1 MPSIFRHAA
10 QTSLVALAAAM
21 VLGTAPSLAVAQ
33 TSTPAAKTA
42 PAAQR
47 PMNVLLIM
55 SDDLGARFGGYGF
68 PEVKTPNLDRLAR
81 EGVLFE
87 RAYTQFP
94 QCAQSRASFL
104 TSRRPNDTRVFD
116 LKTNFRVALPDVVT
130 LPQYF
135 RQQGYFAGRV
145 GKIFHQGVPNDIGTG
160 GPDDVPSWTEVVNP
174 RGRDKEAE
182 VTGKLVNMTP
192 GIPFGAAWAYLED
205 EGKDAEQTDGII
217 AAEAVKMLEK
227 HKDGPFF
234 IAAGFYRPHVPDVAP
249 KAYFDLYPLDK
260 IRLEQTPPETAPV
273 EPIMTSNIWPPHL
286 GTSETERR
294 KMMQAYYASATFMD
308 AQVGQILDALDRLG
322 LKDNTV
328 VVFMSDHGYQLG
340 EHGQW
345 QKNTLWEQSVR
356 TPLILRAPGARGNG
370 AASPRPVELLDIYP
384 TLVELAGLPA
394 RSDLQGVSLTPLLAA
409 PRADWTRPAYSQVQ
423 GGRSVRT
430 QRWRYTEWE
439 AGRIGAS
446 LYDLAADPGE
456 LRNLAGDPKHA
467 ATVAQMHAL
476 LPKETV
482 EPRGPAMILYNRE
495 AKTVRFAPYPR
506 PAAPVSNTR

>member
-1 MPSIFRHAA
+1 
-10 QTSLVALAAAM
+10 
-21 VLGTAPSLAVAQ
+21 
-33 TSTPAAKTA
+33 
-42 PAAQR
+42 
-47 PMNVLLIM
+47 MNVLLIM

-145 GKIFHQGVPNDIGTG
+145 GKIFHQGVPNDIGTS
-160 GPDDVPSWTEVVNP
+160 GPDDTVSWTQVVNP

-182 VTGKLVNMTP
+182 LAGRLVNMSP
-192 GIPFGAAWAYLED
+192 GIPYGAAWAYLED
-205 EGKDAEQTDGII
+205 EGPDSEQTDGIT
-217 AAEAVKMLEK
+217 AAETVKLLET

-260 IRLEQTPPETAPV
+260 IRLEPTPPEQDPV
-273 EPIMTSNIWPPHL
+273 RPLVTSNIWPANL
-286 GTSETERR
+286 GAPEAERR
-294 KMMQAYYASATFMD
+294 KMMQAYYASTTFMD
-308 AQVGQILDALDRLG
+308 AQVGQILDALERLG

-356 TPLILRAPGARGNG
+356 TPMIIRAPRTHGGG
-370 AASPRPVELLDIYP
+370 KASPRPVELLDLYP
-384 TLVELAGLPA
+384 TLVDLAGLPA
-394 RSDLQGVSLTPLLAA
+394 KPDLQGASLRPLLDA
-409 PRADWTRPAYSQVQ
+409 PRRDWNRPAYSQVQ
-423 GGRSVRT
+423 GGRTVRT
-430 QRWRYTEWE
+430 DRWRYTEWE
-439 AGRIGAS
+439 AGRLGVS
-446 LYDLAADPGE
+446 LYDMVADPKE
-456 LRNLAGDPKHA
+456 LKNLAGDPKHA
-467 ATVAQMHAL
+467 AVVARMRAL

-482 EPRGPAMILYNRE
+482 EPRGPAFILYDRD
-495 AKTVRFAPYPR
+495 KRSVRFESYGKALAE
-506 PAAPVSNTR
+506 PAAQ

>member
-1 MPSIFRHAA
+1 MPTTFRLAARTSLIALTASLAMSALPGAVAA
-10 QTSLVALAAAM
+10 QPGAPPSRA
-21 VLGTAPSLAVAQ
+21 APSAE
-33 TSTPAAKTA
+33 
-42 PAAQR
+42 R

-116 LKTNFRVALPDVVT
+116 LKTDFRVALPDVVT

-145 GKIFHQGVPNDIGTG
+145 GKIFHQGVPNDIGTS
-160 GPDDVPSWTEVVNP
+160 GPDDTVSWTQVVNP
-174 RGRDKEAE
+174 RGRDKDAE
-182 VTGKLVNMTP
+182 IAGRLVNMSP
-192 GIPFGAAWAYLED
+192 GIPYGAAWAYLED
-205 EGKDAEQTDGII
+205 EGSDAEQTDGIT
-217 AAEAVKMLEK
+217 AAETVKLLEK

-260 IRLEQTPPETAPV
+260 IRLEPTPPEHDPVRPEVTASVMPA
-273 EPIMTSNIWPPHL
+273 NL
-286 GTSETERR
+286 GIPDAERR
-294 KMMQAYYASATFMD
+294 KMMQAYYASTTFMD

-345 QKNTLWEQSVR
+345 QKNTLWEASLR
-356 TPLILRAPGARGNG
+356 TPMIIRAPGTGG
-370 AASPRPVELLDIYP
+370 GGKASPRPVELLDLYP
-384 TLVELAGLPA
+384 TLVDLTGLPA
-394 RSDLQGVSLTPLLAA
+394 KLDLQGASLRPLLDA
-409 PRADWTRPAYSQVQ
+409 PRRAWNRPAYSQIP
-423 GGRSVRT
+423 GGRTVRT
-430 QRWRYTEWE
+430 DRWRYTEWE
-439 AGRIGAS
+439 AGRLGVS
-446 LYDLAADPGE
+446 LYDMVADPKE
-456 LRNLAGDPKHA
+456 LKNLAGDPKHA
-467 ATVAQMHAL
+467 AVVAKMRAL
-476 LPKETV
+476 LPPETV
-482 EPRGPAMILYNRE
+482 EPRGPAFVFYDHGKGKARVESYSKALAE
-495 AKTVRFAPYPR
+495 PAPR
-506 PAAPVSNTR
+506 